1 MRSGREQCNVGWT
14 ILLCAAALCA
24 SACSSSD
31 DDAATDAAANGAH
44 DDAGDPTDAGGA
56 ANPLDLDL
64 ALCDPEKVTFTA
76 EVDNPYFPL
85 VVDSVHVLEGLEG
98 GTSMAG
104 FRTTVLADTVE
115 VGGVE
120 TRVNEKGPSL
130 AGDTSP
136 PELSFFAQ
144 AEDGTVCLF
153 GEDEGADGA
162 LEWEAGVGGYVAVV
176 FMPAEPKVG
185 MVFDAI
191 YGPDGGE
198 RSEITHVGTPTETPA
213 GTFDDTV
220 TVLEEGPSIKK
231 YARGI
236 GEIYDDGIELISY

>member
-1 MRSGREQCNVGWT
+1 M
-14 ILLCAAALCA
+14 ILLCTAGLGT
-24 SACSSSD
+24 SACGNGEDDLNDAGSSRGGGD
-31 DDAATDAAANGAH
+31 ETDAA
-44 DDAGDPTDAGGA
+44 DAPDPLE
-56 ANPLDLDL
+56 LDR
-64 ALCDPEKVTFTA
+64 ALCDPDDVRFSSD
-76 EVDNPYFPL
+76 VDNPYFPL
-85 VVDSVHVLEGLEG
+85 AVGSVHVLEGLEG
-98 GTSMAG
+98 GTEMAG
-104 FRTTVLADTVE
+104 FQTTVLEDVVE

-120 TRVNEKGPSL
+120 VRVVEKGPSL
-130 AGDTSP
+130 AGDTGA
-136 PELSFFAQ
+136 PELTFFAQ

-162 LEWEAGVGGYVAVV
+162 LEWEAGQDGYVAVV

-198 RSEITHVGTPTETPA
+198 RSEITYVGTPTETPA